1 MEKKFKRSK
10 NYRIEKLPCG
20 GFSRLLVQVLK
31 VVRKAFRSLPGGG
44 DEGTTWKRK
53 SRKEIQKFEKLSD
66 REFTVF
72 FPWSITANC
81 WLLSWVLI
89 YSCCSPNEYLS
100 IICASFRPRGARGLT
115 IHSAPAVGNKHA
127 CSNRNIFV
135 CDTQPFNKNSS
146 KFQIQTSE
154 GEESYRIHFDFLR
167 FNFHITSIFRHLA
180 NQPFYLTKNVHS
192 EYYISYSFIFLAGQ
206 VSYLLQLK
214 LNSKIPGWG
223 HLWSKPWSRI

>member
-1 MEKKFKRSK
+1 M
-10 NYRIEKLPCG
+10 
-20 GFSRLLVQVLK
+20 
-31 VVRKAFRSLPGGG
+31 VRKAFRSLPGGG

-72 FPWSITANC
+72 SLWSITTNC

-100 IICASFRPRGARGLT
+100 IICASFRPRGARGHT

-192 EYYISYSFIFLAGQ
+192 GYYISYSFIFLAGQ
-206 VSYLLQLK
+206 VSYLAYLLQFWIELK
-214 LNSKIPGWG
+214 NNKSQKVLKSLK
-223 HLWSKPWSRI
+223 KF